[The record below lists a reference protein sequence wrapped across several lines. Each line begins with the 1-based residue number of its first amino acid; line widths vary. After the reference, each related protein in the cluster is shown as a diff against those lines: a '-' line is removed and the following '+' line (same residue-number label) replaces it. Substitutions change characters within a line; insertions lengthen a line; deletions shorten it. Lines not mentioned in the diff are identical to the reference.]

1 MGRGCLV
8 HTGSAA
14 ASHPQLALSF
24 LALAWC
30 CAVACHAGGNIHAFT
45 AISPCAILDVLT
57 PPYGNRNCT
66 YYRELFP
73 PQWMDA
79 LGQPSLVPSEDV
91 ANWVAWQQAGQQQQQ
106 QQQSHGAFSSLMQ
119 ASPPAAVAAV
129 AGLHYPAAASQ
140 GNGQE
145 DIVVGLEVWKE
156 PADFKVA
163 RGSYSGRRVTSCSR

>member
-1 MGRGCLV
+1 LV

-24 LALAWC
+24 LALPWC

-106 QQQSHGAFSSLMQ
+106 QQQQSHGAFSSLMQ

-156 PADFKVA
+156 PADFRVA